1 MDIVFDRGSEERPKG
16 HALLYFRNSSDPDE
30 VWVTYMVI
38 LPISVDVS
46 KYVPPF
52 LMDQVAQMGPKELSA
67 FAFPP
72 APERLGSYEALQ
84 ELAAKRDDDILSAG
98 SLNPTDVPSAM
109 MSINEA
115 VRWYAEI
122 YGDLVGI
129 AGLAAEEE
137 ADEDDSGLGVTE
149 VLYSLMSET
158 DKLGELTKL
167 VGRLKFA
174 LDGTDAVQIREA
186 EEEVSLLSR
195 HLPDNHNV
203 AQLIEAV
210 KSSGRQGTVLADLY
224 LQRCYHLVH
233 EDYAKLARIEEQLK
247 DLQKEE

>member
-52 LMDQVAQMGPKELSA
+52 LMDQVGQIGPKELSA

-72 APERLGSYEALQ
+72 APERLGSYDALQ
-84 ELAAKRDDDILSAG
+84 ELAAKRDDDILYAG
-98 SLNPTDVPSAM
+98 SVNPTDVPSAM

-115 VRWYAEI
+115 VQWYSTI
-122 YGDLVGI
+122 YGDVVGI
-129 AGLAAEEE
+129 AGQADEDE
-137 ADEDDSGLGVTE
+137 ADEEDSGLGVTD
-149 VLYSLMSET
+149 VLYGLMSET

-174 LDGTDAVQIREA
+174 VDGADAAQITEA
-186 EEEVSLLSR
+186 EAEVGLLSR

-210 KSSGRQGTVLADLY
+210 KSSDRRGAELADLY

-233 EDYAKLARIEEQLK
+233 EDYAELARIEAQLK
-247 DLQKEE
+247 DVQEQA

>member
-1 MDIVFDRGSEERPKG
+1 MDIVFDRGSEEQPKG

-84 ELAAKRDDDILSAG
+84 DLAAKRDDDILSAG
-98 SLNPTDVPSAM
+98 TLNPTDVPSAM

-122 YGDLVGI
+122 YSDVVGI
-129 AGLAAEEE
+129 AGQAPEEE
-137 ADEDDSGLGVTE
+137 VDEDSGLGVTE

-174 LDGTDAVQIREA
+174 VDGADAAQIGEA
-186 EEEVSLLSR
+186 EAEVSLLSR

-203 AQLIEAV
+203 VELIEAV
-210 KSSGRQGTVLADLY
+210 KSSDRIGAELADLY

-233 EDYAKLARIEEQLK
+233 EDYAKLAGIEKQLK
-247 DLQKEE
+247 VLRGEE